1 MTREILG
8 RAIQGRK
15 VDLLLLC
22 LLVVLLYLH
31 QQQQTTKT
39 EFAAYDIAKPKHLY
53 PQNKQSP
60 INDVYANIS
69 KDKQTNWTCSGCN
82 WMTCSNS
89 KDRLLFDEY
98 IVKCF
103 QRWSDVANELSL
115 LSVPIY
121 GSLIASYY
129 RNATIMKW
137 EYDLDVWVW
146 AHDVTTLIDYQET
159 YNNNQYTGNVSS
171 TYPYESWIEIQEDW
185 KTKYKE
191 AEYQRAARF
200 HYELPVTLEGDVH
213 SAYVDIG
220 ELVIRYCDNDLDNVS
235 RSPFVYKRFSSYM
248 IQCPYT
254 LTHAILEN
262 RVWITVDS

>member
-1 MTREILG
+1 M
-8 RAIQGRK
+8 
-15 VDLLLLC
+15 LC

-31 QQQQTTKT
+31 HHQQQTSKAQ
-39 EFAAYDIAKPKHLY
+39 FAANDIAKPIHLY
-53 PQNKQSP
+53 PQNKQP

-69 KDKQTNWTCSGCN
+69 KDIQTNWTCTGCN
-82 WMTCSNS
+82 WMMCSNS

-115 LSVPIY
+115 LSVPTY
-121 GSLIASYY
+121 GTLIASYY

-146 AHDVTTLIDYQET
+146 AHDVATFIDYQET
-159 YNNNQYTGNVSS
+159 YNNNQYTGNISS
-171 TYPYESWIEIQEDW
+171 TYPYESWIEIQQDW

-220 ELVIRYCDNDLDNVS
+220 ELVIRYVL
-235 RSPFVYKRFSSYM
+235 
-248 IQCPYT
+248 
-254 LTHAILEN
+254 
-262 RVWITVDS
+262 

>member
-1 MTREILG
+1 MTRVLG
-8 RAIQGRK
+8 VQVQGRK

-31 QQQQTTKT
+31 RQQQQRTKAQ
-39 EFAAYDIAKPKHLY
+39 FAVAKHIHLY
-53 PQNKQSP
+53 PQNKQP
-60 INDVYANIS
+60 INVYSNINIS
-69 KDKQTNWTCSGCN
+69 KEVQTNWSCSGCN

-103 QRWSDVANELSL
+103 QRWSDVAHELSL

-121 GSLIASYY
+121 GTLIASYY

-146 AHDVTTLIDYQET
+146 AHDISTLIDYQET
-159 YNNNQYTGNVSS
+159 YNNNQYTGNISS
-171 TYPYESWIEIQEDW
+171 TYPYEAWIEIQEDW

-213 SAYVDIG
+213 SAYIDIG
-220 ELVIRYCDNDLDNVS
+220 E
-235 RSPFVYKRFSSYM
+235 
-248 IQCPYT
+248 
-254 LTHAILEN
+254 
-262 RVWITVDS
+262 